1 MGTFTFLQQLSQ
13 WKSNEYYAICV
24 CICSLRY
31 LTCKAHAPYYHLLP
45 VSLYKIFEKKKK
57 LLSIKYLFRASLQ
70 ILPATFFILW
80 GTEREMIKKYIGLRV
95 KYHLFLFDINPLNA
109 ELNPICHL
117 MALLGNHHILHVS
130 WLRVKEISNQ
140 ITVYTT
146 MQF

>member
-1 MGTFTFLQQLSQ
+1 MRHIIISCLFRSIRFS
-13 WKSNEYYAICV
+13 
-24 CICSLRY
+24 
-31 LTCKAHAPYYHLLP
+31 
-45 VSLYKIFEKKKK
+45 KKKK

-130 WLRVKEISNQ
+130 WLRVKE
-140 ITVYTT
+140 T
-146 MQF
+146 